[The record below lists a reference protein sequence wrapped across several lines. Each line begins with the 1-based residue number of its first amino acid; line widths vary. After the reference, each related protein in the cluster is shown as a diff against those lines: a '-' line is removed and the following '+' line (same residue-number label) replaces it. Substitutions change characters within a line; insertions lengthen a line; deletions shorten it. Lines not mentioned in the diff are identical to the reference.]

1 MMLTIVRAAALLLTV
16 TATVYVLQAGQPGGV
31 NPGSK
36 TLHANPV
43 AILIPTGP
51 PPSFDHDYFV
61 SRVDVVPLGR
71 ASITVPILMYHYV
84 RQPPSMR
91 ADWLGYKL
99 SVSPADF
106 AAQVDFLWRNGY
118 HPVDMND
125 LRAYFAGKDPL
136 PSRPVVITFDDGYG
150 DLFTNAYPI
159 LAKHRFKAVAYIVS
173 GFVGRPG
180 YVGAAQVVELDHN
193 GIEIASHTVDHPDL
207 ARSSA
212 GSAIRQLVDS
222 KRSLEQ
228 LVGHPVIDFAYPSGK
243 FSPQVVAEV
252 QRAGYDTAVTTMD
265 SVEHT
270 VADRYTWTRIRVGGG
285 ESMADFI
292 KSLGTP
298 MPCKT
303 ITVLDIE

>member
-1 MMLTIVRAAALLLTV
+1 MLTIVRAAALLLTV
-16 TATVYVLQAGQPGGV
+16 IATVYILQTGQQVGS
-31 NPGSK
+31 NSASK
-36 TLHANPV
+36 TLHSNPA
-43 AILIPTGP
+43 AILTSAGP
-51 PPSFDHDYFV
+51 PPSFDHDYFL

-71 ASITVPILMYHYV
+71 VSITVPILMYHYI

-91 ADWLGYKL
+91 NDWLGYKL

-106 AAQVDFLWRNGY
+106 TAQVDLMWADGY

-125 LRAYFAGKDPL
+125 IRAYFAGKEPL
-136 PSRPVVITFDDGYG
+136 PSRPVVITFDDGYS
-150 DLFTNAYPI
+150 DLFTTAYPI
-159 LAKHRFKAVAYIVS
+159 LAKHKFKAVAYIVS
-173 GFVGRPG
+173 GFVGRSG
-180 YVGAAQVVELDHN
+180 YVTSDQVRELDHN
-193 GIEIASHTVDHPDL
+193 GIEIASHTVNHADL

-212 GSAIRQLVDS
+212 GSTLGELVDS
-222 KRSLEQ
+222 KRSLEL

-243 FSPQVVAEV
+243 FNPQVAAEV

-265 SVEHT
+265 SVEHSL
-270 VADRYTWTRIRVGGG
+270 ADRYMWTRIRVGGG

-292 KSLGTP
+292 HSLGTP